1 MTEYREKIKQAEANA
16 SMIVE
21 KLKILQNETIALSSS
36 KEVVNKVSQQ
46 LNVLVQSIQSLAI
59 EQQNYINKLNEID
72 VAGILQKTDSLSSKV
87 KNLKNI
93 LIIGIGVTILLN
105 LIISSILLF
114 K

>member
-21 KLKILQNETIALSSS
+21 KLKILQNETKALSSS

>member
-21 KLKILQNETIALSSS
+21 KLKILQNETVALSSS